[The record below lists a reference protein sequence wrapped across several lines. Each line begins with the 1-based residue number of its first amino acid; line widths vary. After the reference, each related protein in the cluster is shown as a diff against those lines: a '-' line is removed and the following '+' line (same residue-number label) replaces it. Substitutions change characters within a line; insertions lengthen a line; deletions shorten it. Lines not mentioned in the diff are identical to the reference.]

1 MSDVK
6 RVTLTTISDV
16 VRKGGGGGTGGPFG
30 ALAFDSANAM
40 SSAFGGG
47 SSAFGGASHTP
58 AGKES
63 AGGSGGADGGK
74 SGASGKKQKTVRLE
88 LNLFEPTAESFPEFN
103 FSKLIHEEQ
112 KRLKKAQ
119 KKLHDDANNGFLS
132 DPELDNDV
140 ARMARELERKYG
152 SGTAYGGKEKNSRPS
167 KLDYYDRGA
176 GYDEEDSFIDNSEAY
191 DELIPQEIETVGG
204 GFYINSGQLEF
215 KQLSNFERPDDV
227 HRMPKPK
234 KRALSTTS
242 ESSDEED
249 PPTNAKKKSEETPQP
264 QAEKPVATPEPQRVG
279 EEERTNAGGG
289 NSGPEVGSGE
299 DKQPRVNGHVTKKPK
314 LADSGPKGAGL
325 EKDKSKSTSG
335 TNVVS
340 AEKAN
345 GVKAKVAAT
354 CTQPAI
360 GGPPAEVAAASCGGG
375 GGSKKDENEND
386 GGVKLIKTT
395 TVKDM
400 LRAKRDSLRKME
412 QEKKGR
418 SSGSSRVSSSE
429 AEEDGDGGADEDDED
444 EENDEDDDE
453 DEEEEDDDDEGDGSG
468 KESNES
474 GSEEDI
480 GSESASSHGST
491 SEKDPAAGQKVAVA
505 PAVNGTDGETGQR
518 PAVVALPE
526 QKEKEQK
533 ERKRKECKLPD
544 ELPDSLRKVVEA
556 LKEVA
561 RSHAIGGKLNY
572 FDSKVAEVLLQVDE
586 EARAAGNSTRNAVF
600 RHLEGQLSIS
610 RQSLQLKIKKI
621 RTRKL
626 EGRAKVALDQ
636 LQYAISDQMP
646 LLLAKHVYDCQTVAE
661 QRAAQAA
668 AAAASANS
676 TILPT
681 GSDPA
686 SASNSEKPAPQ
697 TTNTPQIR
705 NPKKKFPWNEKTRDL
720 LWELYSIRVELFPLL
735 RPRNETEDDFVA
747 EYLRNK
753 LVPLWP
759 KGWIR
764 YEDLHKE
771 LDRRKKAL
779 SKAPVSAVAKKHPPL
794 VVIPSHATSSASNV
808 IDPSW
813 MSPGTVTAGVVMNGT
828 AKSIGNSS
836 SGGGGAGGSVGK
848 QGSGSSVTTQ
858 PPHLSPNGNKR
869 ASSDHSIS
877 NIMNSPPLP
886 PPPTTGEK
894 QHSAANRSQT
904 ITTGRRSFDDDQIM
918 LSPPKPVASGDKDS
932 SSAKR
937 GGPLAFPIEPRTS
950 IGIAAG
956 DLTST
961 NQRQRWSSREDDS
974 DSSIEIIGEFNVIG
988 GGSAGSASQNHSLP
1002 LAPTGVIHSAKSLL
1016 QSQPM
1021 VGGPAP
1027 SATAGVLPVLN
1038 KEKYKNLIAG
1048 KNKAHGAGGSSGG
1061 DGSSPIR
1068 SADTTPTGP
1077 PANKY
1082 SKHSPSVSDRIMQH
1096 GIPGSSLSFA
1106 TPPPSGS
1113 VGSSGSRIKESPST
1127 PSLDLD
1133 VHQIMKDLKEFQ
1145 QHHNV
1150 GSNRKTDNS
1159 TIPPQQ
1165 QHGKRTNDRPE
1176 KSKNGPIVVD

>member
-16 VRKGGGGGTGGPFG
+16 VRKGGGGGTGGGPFG

-40 SSAFGGG
+40 GSAFGGG
-47 SSAFGGASHTP
+47 SSAFGGGSSHTP
-58 AGKES
+58 GGKET
-63 AGGSGGADGGK
+63 AGGSGAADGAK

-88 LNLFEPTAESFPEFN
+88 LNLFEPTADSFPEFN

-119 KKLHDDANNGFLS
+119 KKLHDEANNGFLS

-152 SGTAYGGKEKNSRPS
+152 SGTAYAGKEKFARPS

-249 PPTNAKKKSEETPQP
+249 PPANAKKKADETRQP
-264 QAEKPVATPEPQRVG
+264 QAEKPPAVTPDPQRGG
-279 EEERTNAGGG
+279 EEERTTNAGGG

-299 DKQPRVNGHVTKKPK
+299 DKQPRVNGHAAKKPK
-314 LADSGPKGAGL
+314 LVDNGPKGGVGL
-325 EKDKSKSTSG
+325 EKDKSKSTTG
-335 TNVVS
+335 MNVSV
-340 AEKAN
+340 EKAN
-345 GVKAKVAAT
+345 GVKAKVVSSS
-354 CTQPAI
+354 TQPAI
-360 GGPPAEVAAASCGGG
+360 GGPPAEVIAASGGG
-375 GGSKKDENEND
+375 KKDENEND

-418 SSGSSRVSSSE
+418 SSG
-429 AEEDGDGGADEDDED
+429 
-444 EENDEDDDE
+444 
-453 DEEEEDDDDEGDGSG
+453 G

-491 SEKDPAAGQKVAVA
+491 SEKDAAAGQKVAVA
-505 PAVNGTDGETGQR
+505 PVTVNGTDGEAGQR
-518 PAVVALPE
+518 PAVIAIPE
-526 QKEKEQK
+526 QKDKEQK
-533 ERKRKECKLPD
+533 ERKRKDCKLPD

-556 LKEVA
+556 LKEIGQ
-561 RSHAIGGKLNY
+561 SHAIAGKLNY

-626 EGRAKVALDQ
+626 EGRAKAALDQ

-668 AAAASANS
+668 AAASANS
-676 TILPT
+676 TALPT

-686 SASNSEKPAPQ
+686 SAQNSDKPP

-779 SKAPVSAVAKKHPPL
+779 AKAPVAAVAKKHPPL
-794 VVIPSHATSSASNV
+794 VVIPSHATSPTSNS
-808 IDPSW
+808 IDPNW
-813 MSPGTVTAGVVMNGT
+813 MLPGNVDHRR
-828 AKSIGNSS
+828 SCHEC
-836 SGGGGAGGSVGK
+836 GGGGAGGGGSVGK
-848 QGSGSSVTTQ
+848 PGSGSSSVPTQ
-858 PPHLSPNGNKR
+858 SPHLSPNGVPNKR

-886 PPPTTGEK
+886 PPPATGEK

-904 ITTGRRSFDDDQIM
+904 ITTTTGGRRSFDDDQIM
-918 LSPPKPVASGDKDS
+918 LSPPKPVASGDKDGS
-932 SSAKR
+932 SGKR
-937 GGPLAFPIEPRTS
+937 GGPLTFPNEPRATS
-950 IGIAAG
+950 LGIAPG
-956 DLTST
+956 DLSST

-988 GGSAGSASQNHSLP
+988 GGAANHSLP
-1002 LAPTGVIHSAKSLL
+1002 LAPTGVIHSAKSLV
-1016 QSQPM
+1016 QSLPM
-1021 VGGPAP
+1021 VGGPTAP
-1027 SATAGVLPVLN
+1027 SAASGVLPVLN

-1048 KNKAHGAGGSSGG
+1048 KNKAHGGTGGGSSGG

-1068 SADTTPTGP
+1068 SVDTTPSAGP

-1082 SKHSPSVSDRIMQH
+1082 SKHSPSVSDRVVH
-1096 GIPGSSLSFA
+1096 GVPGSSSLSFA

-1113 VGSSGSRIKESPST
+1113 VGSSGSRMKESPAT
-1127 PSLDLD
+1127 PSHDLD
-1133 VHQIMKDLKEFQ
+1133 MHQIMKDLKEYQ
-1145 QHHNV
+1145 ELKQHHNV
-1150 GSNRKTDNS
+1150 GSNRKADNS

-1165 QHGKRTNDRPE
+1165 QHGKRTNDSGMDFLIGCDLDE
-1176 KSKNGPIVVD
+1176 DDFMFATNNYS